1 MKYQYENQVM
11 SSFLLFVDHE
21 ITNKGEAYSNY
32 SSYFYPVNNIYNGYY
47 TYSAPFKQLVVDE
60 SITGPAVMK
69 SIYIDS
75 SLTAIGVGGLAG
87 INHYEGELYFTSEVG
102 GTISGSYAVK
112 DFNVYLTNEP
122 EEKILF
128 EEKYHINTKTT
139 QVLSGLHSNMQTYPA
154 IYLKNFGG
162 DNQGFAFGGINQT
175 TTQVRAVILAD
186 SSFALD
192 AACSILKD
200 THMKQVPIIEDLP
213 FSAMNAYTG
222 SSFNYTGLAT
232 GSGPRIEKVYVSKDV
247 ARGIGPNPSVFSAF
261 VDFDLKLVRS

>member
-1 MKYQYENQVM
+1 VIK
-11 SSFLLFVDHE
+11 
-21 ITNKGEAYSNY
+21 
-32 SSYFYPVNNIYNGYY
+32 NIY
-47 TYSAPFKQLVVDE
+47 VD
-60 SITGPAVMK
+60 G
-69 SIYIDS
+69 
-75 SLTAIGVGGLAG
+75 SLKEIGEGGLAG

-112 DFNVYLTNEP
+112 DFSVYLANEP

-128 EEKYHINTKTT
+128 EEKYHVSPRTAQI
-139 QVLSGLHSNMQTYPA
+139 LSGLQPNMQTYPA

-162 DNQGFAFGGINQT
+162 DNQGFALGGINQT

-192 AACSILKD
+192 AVCSILKD
-200 THMKQVPIIEDLP
+200 THMKNVPIIDTLP

-222 SSFNYTGLAT
+222 SSFNYTGIAT
-232 GSGPRIEKVYVSKDV
+232 GIGPRIEKVYVSKNVD
-247 ARGIGPNPSVFSAF
+247 RGVDSSPSIFTAF